1 MLRELLGGIPE
12 ESALEAKGI
21 KEYWETFRDS
31 LLQAQEQSIHL
42 SRKRSWHSK
51 KPAWLSSELQR
62 ELRCK
67 KKEHE
72 RDGKGNRLPKQN
84 IETPL
89 DAERKAKAQLE
100 PKLA

>member
-1 MLRELLGGIPE
+1 M
-12 ESALEAKGI
+12 
-21 KEYWETFRDS
+21 
-31 LLQAQEQSIHL
+31 Q
-42 SRKRSWHSK
+42 
-51 KPAWLSSELQR
+51 
-62 ELRCK
+62 

-100 PKLA
+100 PKLAWDFKKSKKVLTYCMYVGKQKGQEKVGPLLSEGGKLVTNNREKCEDFPSCLLCLDLHK